1 MDWTDK
7 TWINKTWIDKTWI
20 KKTWINKTWIDR
32 TWINKTWIYRTLS
45 NSLTPL
51 GHVRDLAPLQPSQTL
66 TYPFSPKQAFLT
78 IKKTHLNAEKAT
90 LTEKTK
96 KLNSLFSRNKLKP

>member
-32 TWINKTWIYRTLS
+32 TWINKTWTYRTLS
-45 NSLTPL
+45 NSLTTL
-51 GHVRDLAPLQPSQTL
+51 GHVRDLAPLQPSLTL

-90 LTEKTK
+90 LMKHGFMT
-96 KLNSLFSRNKLKP
+96 R

>member
-20 KKTWINKTWIDR
+20 KKTWINKTWIKKTWINKIWIDR

-51 GHVRDLAPLQPSQTL
+51 GHVHDLAPLQPSQTL
-66 TYPFSPKQAFLT
+66 TYQFSPKQAFLT

-90 LTEKTK
+90 LMKHGFMT
-96 KLNSLFSRNKLKP
+96 R

>member
-66 TYPFSPKQAFLT
+66 TYPFS
-78 IKKTHLNAEKAT
+78 
-90 LTEKTK
+90 
-96 KLNSLFSRNKLKP
+96 RRG